1 MKRLFS
7 FSISI
12 LIILIVLFIAGGCRR
27 DRQVRGN
34 DGRITVT
41 SLTFPSYDF
50 VRAIAGDKVNLNLLA
65 SPGLESHSFEPSPRD
80 IISIRDSD
88 LFIYPGGEGEGWL
101 HRIFEAAG
109 ITAGSGP
116 KILRM
121 LDMVDG
127 LEEEF
132 VEGME
137 VSHSHDHHH
146 DHDHHDYHDDDDYDH
161 DDHEDHD
168 HDYDDDHDEPE

>member
-7 FSISI
+7 FSILI
-12 LIILIVLFIAGGCRR
+12 LILSLALFSLVGCQRA
-27 DRQVRGN
+27 RQGRN
-34 DGRITVT
+34 DERITIT

-50 VRAIAGDKVNLNLLA
+50 VRAIAGDMVNLNLLA

-80 IISIRDSD
+80 IITIRDSD

-109 ITAGSGP
+109 ITEDHGP
-116 KILRM
+116 RILRM
-121 LDMVDG
+121 LDMVEG

-132 VEGME
+132 VEGKIGRAH
-137 VSHSHDHHH
+137 V
-146 DHDHHDYHDDDDYDH
+146 
-161 DDHEDHD
+161 
-168 HDYDDDHDEPE
+168 